1 MSETNPVLD
10 HDLKP
15 EELDELRERCFRSS
29 SEFARVFLPDW
40 FPLKMPWFH
49 RGILALVS
57 GKTEFL
63 LDFGPEVWRDEVA
76 EWTHA
81 DLRKILTNFV
91 TQSVPG
97 DPESPTVPIF
107 SLEEDPE
114 SGRLVVRIVNPT
126 KKIAVILPRGYSKT
140 TIMNLANLKAIVYR
154 EIDYILYVS
163 EAAEHAGDQLDS
175 VKLELEDNELLRMVF
190 GDIVAPRQSSKKWG
204 AGIIEPTNN
213 TMMRVAGKGGQVRGK
228 AKRAKRPGRIL
239 VDDMEDEESVKSD
252 TQLAAYSKWFFGTL
266 EPAVRK
272 YGQIFMIGTLLAGS
286 GTILNKL
293 EHNDEYTWIRF
304 GAIDR
309 DGDAL
314 WPYGNGMTL
323 EELAKKKSTMAAM
336 GELESFY
343 LEYMSTYIDDKTRV
357 FPAGKQIFVSKGLHQ
372 FVAISLCCD
381 PAISDK
387 PGADFCGFGVV
398 GMEAGGVKHVLD
410 AYGKVGMPPEDQVDK
425 FFELHF
431 RWLAHLPRELQR
443 HGVESIAYQKALQ
456 MAIKADQFRRSQ
468 LVIPEGH
475 GPFAGQVA
483 GTRAYFEVE
492 PITHGK
498 TGKDERIRGIL
509 KPIYHTGYLTFQ
521 TKFKE
526 LDEQLLAYPS
536 GKKDLPDVIAM
547 CVKQLDPFSALH
559 TMDSQS
565 TDLTADT
572 LPALNES
579 FGRFAR

>member
-1 MSETNPVLD
+1 MSAPELS
-10 HDLKP
+10 K
-15 EELDELRERCFRSS
+15 EELDALRERCFRSTP
-29 SEFARVFLPDW
+29 EFARIFLPDW

-81 DLRKILTNFV
+81 DLKKILTNFV
-91 TQSVPG
+91 TQSIPG
-97 DPESPTVPIF
+97 DPKSPTEPIF
-107 SLEEDPE
+107 ALELEDDRP
-114 SGRLVVRIVNPT
+114 VVRIVNPT

-140 TIMNLANLKAIVYR
+140 SLMNLANLKAICYK

-175 VKLELEDNELLRMVF
+175 VKLELENNDLLRLVF
-190 GDIVAPRQSSKKWG
+190 GDIVAPRQSSLKWG
-204 AGIIEPTNN
+204 AGIIEPTNG

-228 AKRAKRPGRIL
+228 AKSAKRPGRIL

-252 TQLAAYSKWFFGTL
+252 TQRAAYSKWFFGTL

-272 YGQIFMIGTLLAGS
+272 GGQIFMIGTLLAGE

-293 EHNDEYTWIRF
+293 EFNDEYTWIRF

-323 EELAKKKSTMAAM
+323 EELEKKKSTMTAM
-336 GELESFY
+336 GELASFY
-343 LEYMSTYIDDKTRV
+343 LEYMSTYVDDNTRI
-357 FPAGKQIFVSKGLHQ
+357 FPAGKQIFISKPLSSM
-372 FVAISLCCD
+372 VAISLCCD
-381 PAISDK
+381 PAISNNPK
-387 PGADFCGFGVV
+387 ADYCGFGVV

-410 AYGKVGMPPEDQVDK
+410 AYGQKGMPPEDQVDK

-431 RWLAHLPRELQR
+431 KWLAHLPRELQR
-443 HGVESIAYQKALQ
+443 HGVESIAYQRALA
-456 MAIKADQFRRSQ
+456 MAIKSEQFRRSQ
-468 LVIPEGH
+468 KLIPV
-475 GPFAGQVA
+475 GPFAGQIA

-492 PITHGK
+492 QITHGK

-509 KPIYHTGYLTFQ
+509 KPLYHSGYLTFQ

-547 CVKQLDPFSALH
+547 CVKQLDPYAALH
-559 TMDSQS
+559 TMDEQNS
-565 TDLTADT
+565 DLSADYMPA
-572 LPALNES
+572 LPAD

>member
-1 MSETNPVLD
+1 MTVPQLSA
-10 HDLKP
+10 
-15 EELDELRERCFRSS
+15 EELEDLRIRCFRSTP
-29 SEFARVFLPDW
+29 EFARVFLPDW
-40 FPLKMPWFH
+40 FPRKMPWFH

-81 DLRKILTNFV
+81 DLRKVLTNFV
-91 TQSVPG
+91 VQSVPG
-97 DPESPTVPIF
+97 DPKSPTRPIF
-107 SLEEDPE
+107 ELVEGPE
-114 SGRLVVRIVNPT
+114 GRPEIRIVNPT
-126 KKIAVILPRGYSKT
+126 QKIAVILPRGYSKT
-140 TIMNLANLKAIVYR
+140 SLMNLANLKAICYK

-175 VKLELEDNELLRMVF
+175 VKLELENNDLLRLVF
-190 GDIVAPRQSSKKWG
+190 GDIVAPRQSSLKWG
-204 AGIIEPTNN
+204 AGIIEPTNG

-228 AKRAKRPGRIL
+228 AKSAKRPGRIL

-252 TQLAAYSKWFFGTL
+252 TQRAAYSKWFFGTL

-272 YGQIFMIGTLLAGS
+272 GGQIFMIGTLLAGE

-293 EHNDEYTWIRF
+293 EFNDEYTWIRF

-323 EELAKKKSTMAAM
+323 EELEKKKSTMTAM
-336 GELESFY
+336 GELASFY
-343 LEYMSTYIDDKTRV
+343 LEYMSTYVDDNTRI
-357 FPAGKQIFVSKGLHQ
+357 FPAGKQIFISKPLSSM
-372 FVAISLCCD
+372 VAISLCCD
-381 PAISDK
+381 PAISDNPK
-387 PGADFCGFGVV
+387 ADFCAFGVV

-410 AYGKVGMPPEDQVDK
+410 AYGQKGMPPEDQVDK

-431 RWLAHLPRELQR
+431 KWLAHLPRELQK
-443 HGVESIAYQKALQ
+443 HGVESIAYQRALA
-456 MAIKADQFRRSQ
+456 MAIKSEQFRRSQ
-468 LVIPEGH
+468 KLIPV
-475 GPFAGQVA
+475 GPFAGQIA

-492 PITHGK
+492 QITHGK

-509 KPIYHTGYLTFQ
+509 KPLYHSGYLTFQ
-521 TKFKE
+521 TKFKD

-547 CVKQLDPFSALH
+547 CVKQLDPYAALH
-559 TMDSQS
+559 TMDEQNS
-565 TDLTADT
+565 DLSADYMPA
-572 LPALNES
+572 LPAD